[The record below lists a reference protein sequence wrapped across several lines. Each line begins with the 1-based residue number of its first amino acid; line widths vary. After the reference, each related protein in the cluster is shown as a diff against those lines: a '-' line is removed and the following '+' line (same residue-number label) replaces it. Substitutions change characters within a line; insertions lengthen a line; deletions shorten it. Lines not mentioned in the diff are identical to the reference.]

1 MKYFQ
6 VIYLK
11 NGERH
16 TIVIP
21 SLHKIEAIKQF
32 RNLSMGV
39 FIDIKEIDEPIEY
52 KFKNLI
58 EQFNKYVMTRRVS
71 LEPYIA
77 VLRHLAIM
85 LDAGL
90 PVTVC
95 LQDVVKST
103 ENRQLKRIFEDILNQ
118 IESGISLTKA
128 FLKYKYELGEISYAM
143 VNLGEQT
150 GTLSNAITKLAD
162 ILQEILDN
170 RVRLKKAI
178 RYPLLTMIAMIA
190 AFGFIIVNVVPEFQS
205 LFKEYNTTLP
215 YPTIVL
221 LNIESFVR
229 NYYQIS
235 LVFLLIVTALTI
247 FLYRKNEKFRY
258 YFDMI
263 ILKVFILG
271 KVIKL
276 AMIGR
281 FIYVFER
288 LSDSGVPITDSLNTS
303 IEIVENRYIKEKLSK
318 IVIDIE
324 EGRSLT
330 QGFED
335 TKQFPSMIIQMIK
348 AGETSG
354 SLNIMLKKISKY
366 YSDKYVN
373 LVDNV
378 STMIEPILIFAI
390 ASFVLLLAA
399 GIFLPMWSMADA
411 VNGN

>member
-235 LVFLLIVTALTI
+235 LVLLLIITALTI

-258 YFDMI
+258 YFDMM